1 MNYQKLIS
9 HRGNIDGAEKNI
21 ENTTFAIEKAINN
34 GFDCEVDL
42 WINEKSIYLGHD
54 KPQYKIELSFLNEFK
69 DKLWIHCKNFEA
81 LDYMKKIDRPFN
93 YFWHQNDKFTL
104 TSKGYIW
111 TFPGNKYSSNSVIVN
126 LDENLVLE
134 SDCYGICSDY
144 VSQY

>member
-1 MNYQKLIS
+1 MKKDFLLNSKIWCHS
-9 HRGNIDGAEKNI
+9 KNI
-21 ENTTFAIEKAINN
+21 EA
-34 GFDCEVDL
+34 L
-42 WINEKSIYLGHD
+42 
-54 KPQYKIELSFLNEFK
+54 
-69 DKLWIHCKNFEA
+69 DKL
-81 LDYMKKIDRPFN
+81 KKIDAH